1 MLKLLF
7 ISLLYILTFMSCT
20 EPNANENMEN
30 IRVLEGDWIS
40 HKGVS
45 YNENWDIIS
54 DSAFYGV
61 GFSINDGDTL
71 FKQDMSIFLNSNRV
85 YFSINPEK
93 DSNDLKFE
101 LLEATKNSWLFT
113 NSKNSYPNRIFYN
126 FSNDTSLTIEISDMD
141 GNKSQLFFLNR

>member
-1 MLKLLF
+1 MKSIMLKLLF

-85 YFSINPEK
+85 YFSIN
-93 DSNDLKFE
+93 
-101 LLEATKNSWLFT
+101 
-113 NSKNSYPNRIFYN
+113 
-126 FSNDTSLTIEISDMD
+126 
-141 GNKSQLFFLNR
+141 